1 MVILFLD
8 FWRIVFW
15 KNMVKRMKT
24 LQIDTIK
31 QLLIFID
38 AEAKKKEKEV
48 LSKNEFTKQN

>member
-1 MVILFLD
+1 
-8 FWRIVFW
+8 
-15 KNMVKRMKT
+15 MVKRMKT